1 MIGKKIAAICSLC
14 ALNLA
19 VAPLQVPGA
28 SPEFAYTTEKW
39 ASLRDNKLEF
49 DEIGDLIHEYN
60 NTVIQ
65 NQIDYRDYRGESQAD
80 IAADYYDAADD
91 IYGSLEYPDSD
102 STDYAS
108 RLSSYLSS
116 QIKAD
121 ELRKQGDD
129 NLEDGE
135 IKKLG
140 YDQTEAGLVKQAQQ
154 QMINFWSQSHNL
166 TTLEDARNQAVD
178 TYNSALN
185 RQAAGMSTQAETL
198 SAQEAVT
205 SAEASILSAESSLN
219 KTKESLCLMLGWSY
233 GSQVEIGDVPEPDIE
248 ISSVDLEADVAKGVE
263 NNYNLKILQKKL
275 SMAQSISSRES
286 LEETYKTQ
294 KETVSSNIKNA
305 YQSLVLAQSDYT
317 QAMESC
323 ALEKNSMDTAQ
334 RKMAA
339 GTMTKNDYQK
349 QLTSYSTAQ
358 TKVYTAKLA
367 LLQAGLDYRW
377 AVDGLADAS

>member
-1 MIGKKIAAICSLC
+1 MIGKKIAAVCGLC
-14 ALNLA
+14 VLNLTA
-19 VAPLQVPGA
+19 GPSRVLAA
-28 SPEFAYTTEKW
+28 SPEFAYTAEKW

-49 DEIGDLIHEYN
+49 DEIGDLVHEYN

-65 NQIDYRDYRGESQAD
+65 NQIDYKDYRGESQDD
-80 IAADYYDAADD
+80 IAGDYYDAADD

-102 STDYAS
+102 SADYAS

-116 QIKAD
+116 QIQANK
-121 ELRKQGDD
+121 LREQGDD

-154 QMINFWSQSHNL
+154 QMINFWSQSYSLKNL
-166 TTLEDARNQAVD
+166 EEARNQAVD
-178 TYNSALN
+178 AYNSSLT
-185 RQAAGMSTQAETL
+185 RQAAGLSTQAETL

-205 SAEASILSAESSLN
+205 SAEASILSAESSLD
-219 KTKESLCLMLGWSY
+219 KTRESLCLMLGWSY
-233 GSQVEIGDVPEPDIE
+233 GSQVEIGEAPEAGTE

-263 NNYNLKILQKKL
+263 NNYSLKILQKKL
-275 SMAQSISSRES
+275 SMAQSVSSRQS

-294 KETVSSNIKNA
+294 RETVSSNIKNA
-305 YQSLVLAQSDYT
+305 YQSLVLAQSDYA

-349 QLTSYSTAQ
+349 QVSSYSTVQ
-358 TKVYTAKLA
+358 TKAYTAKLA
-367 LLQAGLDYRW
+367 LLQAGLDYQW